1 MTGTPV
7 IERVRV
13 ETKWSPLW
21 TTNWTAN
28 LQKLTKYDGIV
39 YCVMYGEMKRN
50 DLFITP
56 IDLSII
62 EIQVIVSYNRNLL
75 FIYLLDLPNLVNF
88 HFIFGAFIF

>member
-1 MTGTPV
+1 
-7 IERVRV
+7 
-13 ETKWSPLW
+13 
-21 TTNWTAN
+21 
-28 LQKLTKYDGIV
+28 
-39 YCVMYGEMKRN
+39 MYGEMNRN